1 MKLTLQVCLIR
12 TLEMLWITN
21 FDILKIDIFLDY

>member
-1 MKLTLQVCLIR
+1 MKLTLQVRLIR